1 MEKDTSR
8 TRGNATEV
16 GLTLEQLI
24 RREAR
29 KLIQSAIEVEVQELL
44 REYANVRTLSGTT
57 AVVRNGYLPQREIL
71 TAVGSVEVRVPKV
84 RDRSGSGV
92 KFNSALVPPYVRRSK
107 TIAAALP
114 WLYLKGVSSGDMHEA
129 LTVLVGEDARGL
141 SPNVVSRLKAQWAS
155 EYATRMK
162 RDLSDCRYLY
172 WWADGIH
179 TRVREQDG
187 ARLPAGDQ
195 NGAGLRQSLH
205 RIP

>member
-1 MEKDTSR
+1 MDKDASR
-8 TRGNATEV
+8 TSGKATEV
-16 GLTLEQLI
+16 GLTLEELI

-44 REYANVRTLSGTT
+44 SEYANVRTLSGTT

-114 WLYLKGVSSGDMHEA
+114 WRYLKGVFQWRY
-129 LTVLVGEDARGL
+129 ARSL
-141 SPNVVSRLKAQWAS
+141 
-155 EYATRMK
+155 
-162 RDLSDCRYLY
+162 
-172 WWADGIH
+172 
-179 TRVREQDG
+179 DG
-187 ARLPAGDQ
+187 AGR
-195 NGAGLRQSLH
+195 
-205 RIP
+205 